1 MKDKKKTPSSAT
13 RRGHGAYGRELSRQR
28 QLDDAVMRMQGSDLE
43 AADYYDDAKGMMG
56 GGMVKGYEM
65 GGKVGSCRGGGAALR
80 GTKFRG
86 VR

>member
-1 MKDKKKTPSSAT
+1 MKDKKKTPSSAS
-13 RRGHGAYGRELSRQR
+13 RRGHGAYGREMRKQR
-28 QLDDAVMRMQGSDLE
+28 QLDDAVMRMKGSDLE
-43 AADYYDDAKGMMG
+43 ASEYYEGMMG

-80 GTKFRG
+80 GTTFRG

>member
-1 MKDKKKTPSSAT
+1 MKDKKKTPSSAS

-28 QLDDAVMRMQGSDLE
+28 QLDDAVMRFQGEDLE
-43 AADYYDDAKGMMG
+43 AGRYAEEMMG

-65 GGKVGSCRGGGAALR
+65 GGEVGRCRGGGAALR

-86 VR
+86 VK